1 MVKLSVVIPCY
12 NGADTIGSQLHAL
25 AGQEWSQAWEVIVA
39 DNGSNDGTRDVV
51 AEYVGKI
58 PNLRVA
64 DASARRGRSFAR
76 NTGAQVAVGDG
87 LAFCDADDEVGPG
100 WVRAIGEAL
109 DQFEFVASRWDT
121 EKLNDSPRQHYL
133 SNPARDGLLSLWYPP
148 YLPFASTNG
157 LGIKRYL
164 HERVGGF
171 DETFVR
177 AQDTEYC
184 VRVQQMG
191 VALHFVPDALIY
203 YRRRDT
209 FRGVMSQG
217 YAWAYYAVLIYKR
230 YSSPEMRL
238 PGGWWQNWRCLLK
251 LLAVPP
257 IFSGPKGK
265 MRWMWQLSWHTG
277 MLLGGLR
284 HGIEPPFHDPG
295 RSRGMSP

>member
-1 MVKLSVVIPCY
+1 MKLSVVIPCY
-12 NGADTIGSQLHAL
+12 NGADTIGGQLDAL
-25 AGQEWSQAWEVIVA
+25 ASQEWSQDWEVIVA
-39 DNGSNDGTRDVV
+39 DNGSNDGTRDVI
-51 AEYVGKI
+51 AGYVGKV
-58 PNLRVA
+58 PNLRVS

-76 NTGAQVAVGDG
+76 NTGAQVAVGEN

-109 DQFEFVASRWDT
+109 DAHEFVASRWDT
-121 EKLNDSPRQHYL
+121 DKLNDAQQQHYVG
-133 SNPARDGLLSLWYPP
+133 NPARDGLLSLWYPP

-171 DETFVR
+171 DEAFVR

-191 VALHFVPDALIY
+191 VTLHFVPEALIY
-203 YRRRDT
+203 YRLRDN
-209 FRGVMSQG
+209 FKGVMSQG

-238 PGGWWQNWRCLLK
+238 SGGWWQNVSSLLK

-257 IFSGPKGK
+257 VICGPKGK
-265 MRWMWQLSWHTG
+265 MQWTWQLSWHIG
-277 MLLGGLR
+277 MLAGGLR
-284 HGIEPPFHDPG
+284 HGIEPPFRDQD
-295 RSRGMSP
+295 RLRGTSQ